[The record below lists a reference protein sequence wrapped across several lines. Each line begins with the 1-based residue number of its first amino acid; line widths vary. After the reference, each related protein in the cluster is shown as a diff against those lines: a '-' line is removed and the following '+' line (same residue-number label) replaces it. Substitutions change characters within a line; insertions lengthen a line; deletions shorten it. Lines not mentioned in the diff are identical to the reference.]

1 MQFRFSAMIVAIAVL
16 GMVLWLAV
24 PRVVS
29 VFDGHFQL
37 VISWPD
43 KEIPSTTFSLAYC
56 WNEIEAARV
65 QEYGATTNEVIF
77 RPLEI
82 DPTGQAFVM
91 LPFSGKQS
99 GSETSRHEPK
109 FVVIQYNDNETIR
122 RKTFSIPVGKGSRTL
137 SVDRD

>member
-91 LPFSGKQS
+91 LPFSGAVSSKILTPFCPS
-99 GSETSRHEPK
+99 NPVARLPGTVSVHGS
-109 FVVIQYNDNETIR
+109 
-122 RKTFSIPVGKGSRTL
+122 
-137 SVDRD
+137 